1 MVGVVGNKHP
11 RNSNTLVHSERW
23 SLIGLQTCAW
33 LWRCWATSCWGGS
46 SNPTTLAS
54 PCPALRA
61 SWDRCCVTLYSIL
74 NHPPCLSPL
83 TELFFFN
90 GLSSIFAPRWH
101 GLHWQWLYFPSL
113 SQVLQGLDYLHT
125 KCKIIHTDIKPEN
138 ILLRVDEVYIQ
149 KQAANTKLWQ
159 LPVSSAFTSSSG

>member
-1 MVGVVGNKHP
+1 MVLNWSPDVCMVMEVLGHQLLRWIIK
-11 RNSNTLVHSERW
+11 SNYT
-23 SLIGLQTCAW
+23 GLP
-33 LWRCWATSCWGGS
+33 L
-46 SNPTTLAS
+46 
-54 PCPALRA
+54 PC
-61 SWDRCCVTLYSIL
+61 VKSIL
-74 NHPPCLSPL
+74 RQVLCNPLFHLKSSSLSF
-83 TELFFFN
+83 TTDWALFFFN
-90 GLSSIFAPRWH
+90 RLSSIFAPRWH